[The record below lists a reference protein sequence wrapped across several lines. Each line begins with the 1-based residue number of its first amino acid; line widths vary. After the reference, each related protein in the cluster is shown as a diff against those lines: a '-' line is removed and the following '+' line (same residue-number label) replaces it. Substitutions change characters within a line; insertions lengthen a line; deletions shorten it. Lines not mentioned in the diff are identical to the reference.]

1 MKILTINVPLGY
13 KMLSKNF
20 SINFMTKTRISKDAL
35 SDELLELEKDFYYPI
50 ETIFIGKNSSGKTST
65 LELIVTAFEFL
76 RTGRIESPFLNDKEL
91 FEIEIVFYDK
101 GFIYKY
107 TGAFVKELA
116 INDKYLIIKNET
128 LGKTTIK
135 ESYKKDLSNASFA
148 AEKSFSPCLEGD
160 TSMITRIIDNIGFN
174 IMLDKV
180 GDKATLFD
188 IFYDYLAKETFD
200 ALVHLFDDS
209 VEFIEPYRESKE
221 AKGYRFKRVG
231 TSNAIIV
238 KDDYLESSL
247 SNGTIRG
254 INLYGLSI
262 MAFKIGGTLVI
273 DEVEKNFNRNL
284 IENLLMMY
292 KDKTINKCNA
302 SIIYSTHYSELL
314 DTNNRCDNVNVL
326 HREGTTITLKNMCT
340 DYEFRTDMLK
350 SGSFNQN
357 AFDTLINYNRLM
369 ELKETLRKES

>member
-1 MKILTINVPLGY
+1 MKILTMKVPLGY

-20 SINFMTKTRISKDAL
+20 EINFMTKTRINKDTS
-35 SDELLELEKDFYYPI
+35 SDELLELKEDFFFPI

-65 LELIVTAFEFL
+65 LELIDIAFEFL
-76 RTGRIESPFLNDKEL
+76 RSGRIENIFFNDGEL
-91 FEIEIVFYDK
+91 FEIEIVFYNK
-101 GFIYKY
+101 GLIYKY
-107 TGAFVKELA
+107 FGSFAKDLPA
-116 INDKYLIIKNET
+116 NDKYLVIKRET
-128 LGKTTIK
+128 LGKTSIK

-148 AEKSFSPCLEGD
+148 ADKDFLPCVEGD
-160 TSMITRIIDNIGFN
+160 TSMVPRIVGNAGFN

-180 GDKATLFD
+180 GNKTTLFD
-188 IFYDYLAKETFD
+188 IFYNYLSKETFD

-221 AKGYRFKRVG
+221 ASGYRFKRIG
-231 TSNAIIV
+231 TNNPIIV
-238 KDDYLESSL
+238 KNEYLESSL
-247 SNGTIRG
+247 SDGTIRG

-262 MAFKIGGTLVI
+262 MAFKVGGTLII

-292 KDKTINKCNA
+292 KDKTINKHNA

-326 HREGTTITLKNMCT
+326 HREGITITLKNMCT

-369 ELKETLRKES
+369 ALKDALRK